1 MSARETG
8 GARARVRPPVGE
20 TLRELVTPEG
30 IDLRLRVASY
40 GERIAALAIDL
51 GLMLGGL
58 IVVTLV
64 AAVIGAFGRVPL
76 ISQALMVLWL
86 LGTFLLRNFYFMTFE
101 MRPRA
106 ATPGK
111 RMMGLRVVTADGGR
125 LTTDAVFARNAMR
138 EIEVFLPLSLLGAQS
153 QGVDEALVGLGAI
166 WAAVFVLFPLFNRDR
181 RRLGDL
187 AAGTLVVKAPR
198 ILLEADLADTERT
211 GSTSVAFSAAQ
222 LDAYGIKELH
232 VLEEVLRA
240 GARPAMAEV
249 AQRIKAKIGWDGPAD
264 LPDRTFLNAYYAG
277 LRGRLEAGVLLG
289 RRRRDKF
296 DSPQVDRP

>member
-1 MSARETG
+1 MSARAGRIKGATFTPPTG
-8 GARARVRPPVGE
+8 EA
-20 TLRELVTPEG
+20 LRELVTPEG

-40 GERIAALAIDL
+40 GERVAALAIDL
-51 GLMLGGL
+51 GLMLGAL
-58 IVVTLV
+58 IVVTL
-64 AAVIGAFGRVPL
+64 AAAFIGGFGRIPMMGE
-76 ISQALMVLWL
+76 ALLVLWL
-86 LGTFLLRNFYFMTFE
+86 LGSFLLRNFYFMTFE

-111 RMMGLRVVTADGGR
+111 RMMGLRVVAADGGR
-125 LTTDAVFARNAMR
+125 LTADAVFARNAMR
-138 EIEVFLPLSLLGAQS
+138 EIEIFLPLSLLGAQG
-153 QGVDEALVGLGAI
+153 QGVDQALVGLGAI

-198 ILLEADLADTERT
+198 KLLEADLADTERS
-211 GSTSVAFSAAQ
+211 GSTGLVFTPAQ

-249 AQRIKAKIGWDGPAD
+249 AQRIKAKIGWEGPAD
-264 LPDRTFLNAYYAG
+264 IPDRTFLNGYYAG

-296 DSPQVDRP
+296 DRP